1 MLKYTPPRIMSS
13 TFRIFFEFCSITF
26 MIHFLLMLEKTSEDK
41 CSKKRRK
48 IVNELRKHCNGDR
61 VRGTEALDFYK

>member
-1 MLKYTPPRIMSS
+1 
-13 TFRIFFEFCSITF
+13 